1 MKITKNWFYCLK
13 EIKEDKIIILPNL
26 RVSMFNNSSKNLNI
40 RIWENS
46 KLDFF
51 GVIDWEKNNINFLQI
66 EENSKL
72 KVRYLLLSKNNY
84 INTRIYSEIWA
95 NEVKSDLRILS
106 IIWDKWFVDLD
117 WIMKINKKIKWVIW
131 NLKED
136 NIFLWNSWK
145 VNWIPTLLVR
155 SNDVNAS
162 HSCKIERI
170 SDEKLFY
177 LRSRWIWKNNALNMM
192 IDSYINELF
201 SGLEIFYKKFF
212 DNFIN
217 WILKK
222 IK

>member
-51 GVIDWEKNNINFLQI
+51 GVIDWEKNNINFLQN
-66 EENSKL
+66 EVNSKL

-201 SGLEIFYKKFF
+201 SGLELIDKKFF